1 MDGAARSKRAPLG
14 RSPRRVGGEGCGR
27 PRGGDSRPA
36 ATEPGARGRK
46 HPRSVAQ
53 PPGGTQRADAH
64 AHHQVLAPGPCTR
77 NVSLHGRSAALKM
90 TVLLALA
97 PGFTRSRANKLKRPG
112 GWRGSKSPLRDVG
125 NTTSGVRA
133 GEGFGLLC
141 NARSS
146 AGFRRFF
153 FFIISPGVPFLGGQ
167 GWVSGASAAASGA
180 RGVSGSGSTPG
191 SRLPELLGRCIASP
205 LRLFLLGGAR
215 GQGFSRQIGGTPEL
229 RGGGKEPGRFS
240 FLFLAQARL
249 AGAGLL
255 QSGMR
260 ACCVK
265 EGIGTLQTC

>member
-14 RSPRRVGGEGCGR
+14 LSPRRVGGEGCGR

-64 AHHQVLAPGPCTR
+64 AHHQVLAPGPCTFACPS

-133 GEGFGLLC
+133 GGGFGLLC

-153 FFIISPGVPFLGGQ
+153 FFYYFTGCSFLGRSGL
-167 GWVSGASAAASGA
+167 GLRSECGGLRSAGSEWV
-180 RGVSGSGSTPG
+180 RIH
-191 SRLPELLGRCIASP
+191 SRL
-205 LRLFLLGGAR
+205 
-215 GQGFSRQIGGTPEL
+215 
-229 RGGGKEPGRFS
+229 
-240 FLFLAQARL
+240 QA
-249 AGAGLL
+249 A
-255 QSGMR
+255 
-260 ACCVK
+260 
-265 EGIGTLQTC
+265 